1 MVLTDSPSL
10 LLVLVPLV
18 LGAVGVAVLALVL
31 YLVVRRGVRDGVLDA
46 RRAERAGADG
56 PR

>member
-10 LLVLVPLV
+10 PLVLVPLV
-18 LGAVGVAVLALVL
+18 LGAVGIAVLALVL
-31 YLVVRRGVRDGVLDA
+31 DVVVRRGVRDGLLDA
-46 RRAERAGADG
+46 RRAERAGAGG